1 MASIKALLY
10 KSKKRADGKYLIAV
24 RITHK
29 RKSKYYFLKWVD
41 EKHWNTTENKVKT
54 SYPNSRRLNNLILKK
69 IVEASDL
76 VFEFESQKKDFEA
89 ADIVSLM
96 KGTRTT
102 ASFFE
107 LAEKHIDNLKKVHNY
122 NRAISDNSKIN
133 AFREFVNNDAL
144 TFQDIDQK
152 LLTNFKIHLQAKGTM
167 GEVSIK
173 NILVLI
179 RLLFNRAIKQKIVE
193 QKYYPSF
200 SDGLITNT
208 QSSKIGL
215 DETELRRIENL
226 DLSSNRKIQ
235 YARNIFLFSFYLAGI
250 RISDVLHMKWN
261 AVRNGRLYYTMG
273 KNKKASSL
281 KLSQSILDI
290 LDQFKEDKRN
300 IDDYIFPELKK
311 ADPKNPRDI
320 YAKIKTATKKIN
332 ENLGKMAKLAQIDKE
347 ITSHIARHTFGNIA
361 GDKISPH
368 MLQKLYRHSNLTT
381 TIGYQNNFI
390 HKDADDA
397 LDSVLDF

>member
-1 MASIKALLY
+1 MASVKAILY

-29 RKSKYYFLKWVD
+29 RKSKYYFLKWID
-41 EKHWNTTENKVKT
+41 EKHWNSTENKVKI

-76 VFEFESQKKDFEA
+76 VFELESQKKDFEA
-89 ADIVSLM
+89 ADIIALM

-107 LAEKHIDNLKKVHNY
+107 LAEKHIDNLNKVHNY
-122 NRAISDNSKIN
+122 NRAISDNSKVN

-144 TFQDIDQK
+144 TFQDIDLK
-152 LLTNFKIHLQAKGTM
+152 LLTNFKIYLQAKGSM
-167 GEVSIK
+167 SEVSIK
-173 NILVLI
+173 NVLVLI

-193 QKYYPSF
+193 QKYYPNF
-200 SDGLITNT
+200 SDGLITNP

-215 DETELRRIENL
+215 DEAELRRIEKL
-226 DLSSNRKIQ
+226 DLSEEPKIN

-261 AVRNGRLYYTMG
+261 AIKNGRLYYTMG

-281 KLSQSILDI
+281 KLSNRILDI

-300 IDDYIFPELKK
+300 EDDYIFPELKK

-361 GDKISPH
+361 GDKISPQ

-390 HKDADDA
+390 HKDADEA
-397 LDSVLDF
+397 LDNVLDF